1 MDNGNKHDGDEVD
14 IFDLAGARPAPV
26 SSEEHIETETNVF
39 LVDTL
44 RQAASQRG
52 GLDTGAFEV
61 SAPAQTDGGASDGAD
76 FDVSAAA
83 PTRSDPI
90 DDDVPRKKGG
100 FFSKLFRRGAD
111 GGGNEEAEDK
121 DSDEL
126 SLDEGMFIAPPQVSG
141 RTSAAANQPPAEAVV
156 EPETAATVPEVT
168 DSGVFEFGPAVNT
181 VSTDNDTDNAVS
193 AVSDELPA
201 VSTVPEVTDSG
212 VFEFG
217 PAVSTVGTDN
227 DNDTDNAVSAVS
239 DEPAVVATVPEVTDS
254 GVFEFG
260 PAVNTVSTDNDNDT
274 DNAVS
279 AVSDEPAVVATVP
292 EVTDSGVFEF
302 GPAVNTVGTDNDND
316 TDNAVSAASDEPPA
330 VSTVPEVTDS
340 GVFEFGPAVNT
351 VGTDNDNDNA
361 VSAANDEPPAVS
373 TVPEVTDSGVFE
385 LAPSPAPAAPVKPQ
399 GAQKGDEWEIG
410 WEPQD
415 DGAGAEF
422 DVSGGSEAAAAEAAA
437 ETPPP
442 VFTKLAHVC
451 IYVKDLGRSVEFYS
465 KLGFRKRFVFNRNG
479 SLFGVY
485 LEFGDGNFIELFED
499 MARSSAAALG
509 RLAHFCLETPDIDA
523 ATESLSARGIEFTP
537 KKLGRDSTYQIWLKD
552 PDGNEF
558 EIHQYTA
565 NSSQIIGGEVEADW

>member
-1 MDNGNKHDGDEVD
+1 MDNGNKHDDDEVD

-44 RQAASQRG
+44 RQAAPQRGG

-61 SAPAQTDGGASDGAD
+61 SAPAQTADGAD
-76 FDVSAAA
+76 FDVSA
-83 PTRSDPI
+83 PPPPSDPL
-90 DDDVPRKKGG
+90 DNDFPQKKGG

-111 GGGNEEAEDK
+111 GGNEEAEDK

-141 RTSAAANQPPAEAVV
+141 RKTAPAADQPPAATAA

-168 DSGVFEFGPAVNT
+168 DSGVFEFGPAVN
-181 VSTDNDTDNAVS
+181 NDTDNAVS
-193 AVSDELPA
+193 AVSDEPES

-217 PAVSTVGTDN
+217 PAVGTASN
-227 DNDTDNAVSAVS
+227 DNDTDNAVPAASGEPAAETVATVPDVTDSGVFEFGPAVNAVSNDNDTDNAVPTTSGEPAAETVATVPEVTDSGVFELGPAVNAVSNDNGNAISAVN
-239 DEPAVVATVPEVTDS
+239 DELPSVAAVPEVTDS

-260 PAVNTVSTDNDNDT
+260 PAVNTNTADNGA
-274 DNAVS
+274 AVS
-279 AVSDEPAVVATVP
+279 AP
-292 EVTDSGVFEF
+292 
-302 GPAVNTVGTDNDND
+302 
-316 TDNAVSAASDEPPA
+316 SDEPPA
-330 VSTVPEVTDS
+330 ET
-340 GVFEFGPAVNT
+340 
-351 VGTDNDNDNA
+351 
-361 VSAANDEPPAVS
+361 VS

-385 LAPSPAPAAPVKPQ
+385 LAPSPAPAAPVQPQ
-399 GAQKGDEWEIG
+399 EAQKGDEWEIG

-415 DGAGAEF
+415 DAAADF
-422 DVSGGSEAAAAEAAA
+422 DVSGGSAAAAAEAAV

-499 MARSSAAALG
+499 VSRSSAAALG

>member
-217 PAVSTVGTDN
+217 PAVSTVG
-227 DNDTDNAVSAVS
+227 
-239 DEPAVVATVPEVTDS
+239 
-254 GVFEFG
+254 
-260 PAVNTVSTDNDNDT
+260 TDNDNDT